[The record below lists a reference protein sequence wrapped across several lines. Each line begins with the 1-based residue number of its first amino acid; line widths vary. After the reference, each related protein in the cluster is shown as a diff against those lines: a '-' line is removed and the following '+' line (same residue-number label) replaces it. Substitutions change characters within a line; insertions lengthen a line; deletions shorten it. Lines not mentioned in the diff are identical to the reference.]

1 MYEKEKQR
9 ENHLIVLLVYTFFS
23 LILTG
28 ESLLLGWEVGAIVLL
43 LTALIGSW
51 VIYITDMVS
60 GGMRLWLYFALTMI
74 SCFFYGIHQTS
85 VFDLAPL
92 MILIM
97 ILFSVTEK
105 SSIIR
110 LCVITYYLTMCY
122 DFIFVLKHAIEL
134 TTLTVTRTLLHLGLV
149 LVSGCLV
156 NLVLKR
162 RKSERVYSDKK
173 IEKLEETNRRV
184 EDFLANVSHE
194 LRTPINA
201 VTGIS
206 TVMLQKEEE
215 QEKREQLSSVQ
226 MAGKRLFG
234 QIEDILDYTE
244 IDTNKI
250 RLSEENYTP
259 SLVVSDLVSE
269 YWEKEEKQPEL
280 LFDYDTKIPPV
291 LLGDERKIR
300 KILKHLVDNAMKFT
314 QEGGVYVRIFSLK
327 KSYGINLCIEV
338 SDTGV
343 GIAKDELERITER
356 FYQTSTGRNRKVGG
370 LGLGLSIVYGMVR
383 VMNGFMRIE
392 SEEGRGTTV
401 TVSIPQQV
409 AEENPEKPL
418 INNKNLCVACFLMTE
433 KYKVPQVREYYNK
446 MIAHMVKQFD
456 ISLHRV
462 TNRDELEQL
471 LEVTP
476 VTHLFVG
483 EEEYRVNKNYLEM
496 TDSKVRIVVVAGKN
510 IILPQEKR
518 IEIIRKP
525 LCTQSVLNILKEK
538 ESDLSKRK
546 KRKMI
551 CPGIKVLVVDDEP
564 MNLTVAKGIFENYQM
579 IVKTV
584 ISGKEAIAACEK
596 ERFDIIFL
604 DHMMPE
610 MDGIETLKQLRKMQ
624 KESGQEYIIVA
635 FTANA
640 VSGAKKMFMEEGFDE
655 FVSKPIET
663 MTLERVLCKVLPKSS
678 ITYVSE
684 EKEAV
689 KTDERKTN
697 FDRNAAIM
705 FVM

>member
-23 LILTG
+23 LILMG

-97 ILFSVTEK
+97 ILFSITEK

-122 DFIFVLKHAIEL
+122 DFIFVLNHAIEF
-134 TTLTVTRTLLHLGLV
+134 TALTVTRTLLHLGLV

-259 SLVVSDLVSE
+259 SLVVNDLVSE
-269 YWEKEEKQPEL
+269 YWLKEEKQTEL

-291 LLGDERKIR
+291 LFGDERKIR

-338 SDTGV
+338 SDTGR
-343 GIAKDELERITER
+343 GISKIDQGRVFER
-356 FYQTSTGRNRKVGG
+356 FFRCDEGRDKETGGTG
-370 LGLGLSIVYGMVR
+370 LGLAIVKHIVHYYQGNIVLTSKLD
-383 VMNGFMRIE
+383 E
-392 SEEGRGTTV
+392 GTTF
-401 TVSIPQQV
+401 
-409 AEENPEKPL
+409 K
-418 INNKNLCVACFLMTE
+418 
-433 KYKVPQVREYYNK
+433 
-446 MIAHMVKQFD
+446 
-456 ISLHRV
+456 
-462 TNRDELEQL
+462 
-471 LEVTP
+471 
-476 VTHLFVG
+476 
-483 EEEYRVNKNYLEM
+483 
-496 TDSKVRIVVVAGKN
+496 
-510 IILPQEKR
+510 IILP
-518 IEIIRKP
+518 
-525 LCTQSVLNILKEK
+525 KE
-538 ESDLSKRK
+538 E
-546 KRKMI
+546 
-551 CPGIKVLVVDDEP
+551 
-564 MNLTVAKGIFENYQM
+564 
-579 IVKTV
+579 
-584 ISGKEAIAACEK
+584 
-596 ERFDIIFL
+596 
-604 DHMMPE
+604 
-610 MDGIETLKQLRKMQ
+610 
-624 KESGQEYIIVA
+624 
-635 FTANA
+635 
-640 VSGAKKMFMEEGFDE
+640 
-655 FVSKPIET
+655 
-663 MTLERVLCKVLPKSS
+663 
-678 ITYVSE
+678 
-684 EKEAV
+684 
-689 KTDERKTN
+689 
-697 FDRNAAIM
+697 
-705 FVM
+705 

>member
-1 MYEKEKQR
+1 MEKKDNTKGKVKGYFMYEKEKQR

-23 LILTG
+23 LILMG

-97 ILFSVTEK
+97 ILFSITEK

-122 DFIFVLKHAIEL
+122 DFIFVLNHAIEF
-134 TTLTVTRTLLHLGLV
+134 TALTVTRTLLHLGLV

-259 SLVVSDLVSE
+259 SLVVNDLVSE
-269 YWEKEEKQPEL
+269 YWLKEEKQTEL

-291 LLGDERKIR
+291 LFGDERKIR

-338 SDTGV
+338 SDTGR
-343 GIAKDELERITER
+343 GISKIDQGRVFER
-356 FYQTSTGRNRKVGG
+356 FFRSDEGRDKETGGTG
-370 LGLGLSIVYGMVR
+370 LGLAIVKHIVHYYQGNIVLTSKLD
-383 VMNGFMRIE
+383 E
-392 SEEGRGTTV
+392 GTTF
-401 TVSIPQQV
+401 
-409 AEENPEKPL
+409 K
-418 INNKNLCVACFLMTE
+418 
-433 KYKVPQVREYYNK
+433 
-446 MIAHMVKQFD
+446 
-456 ISLHRV
+456 
-462 TNRDELEQL
+462 
-471 LEVTP
+471 
-476 VTHLFVG
+476 
-483 EEEYRVNKNYLEM
+483 
-496 TDSKVRIVVVAGKN
+496 
-510 IILPQEKR
+510 IILP
-518 IEIIRKP
+518 
-525 LCTQSVLNILKEK
+525 KE
-538 ESDLSKRK
+538 E
-546 KRKMI
+546 
-551 CPGIKVLVVDDEP
+551 
-564 MNLTVAKGIFENYQM
+564 
-579 IVKTV
+579 
-584 ISGKEAIAACEK
+584 
-596 ERFDIIFL
+596 
-604 DHMMPE
+604 
-610 MDGIETLKQLRKMQ
+610 
-624 KESGQEYIIVA
+624 
-635 FTANA
+635 
-640 VSGAKKMFMEEGFDE
+640 
-655 FVSKPIET
+655 
-663 MTLERVLCKVLPKSS
+663 
-678 ITYVSE
+678 
-684 EKEAV
+684 
-689 KTDERKTN
+689 
-697 FDRNAAIM
+697 
-705 FVM
+705 

>member
-1 MYEKEKQR
+1 MEKKDNTKGKVKGYFMYEKEKQR

-97 ILFSVTEK
+97 ILFSITEK

-122 DFIFVLKHAIEL
+122 DFIFVLNHAIEF
-134 TTLTVTRTLLHLGLV
+134 TALTVTRTLLHLGLV

-162 RKSERVYSDKK
+162 RKSERVYSDNK

-259 SLVVSDLVSE
+259 SLVVNDLVSE

-280 LFDYDTKIPPV
+280 LFDYDTKIPLV

-338 SDTGV
+338 SDTGR
-343 GIAKDELERITER
+343 GISLIDQGRVFER
-356 FYQTSTGRNRKVGG
+356 FFRCDAGRDKETGGTG
-370 LGLGLSIVYGMVR
+370 LGLAIVKHIVQYYKGT
-383 VMNGFMRIE
+383 IHLE
-392 SEEGRGTTV
+392 SELGKGTTFK
-401 TVSIPQQV
+401 I
-409 AEENPEKPL
+409 
-418 INNKNLCVACFLMTE
+418 
-433 KYKVPQVREYYNK
+433 
-446 MIAHMVKQFD
+446 
-456 ISLHRV
+456 
-462 TNRDELEQL
+462 
-471 LEVTP
+471 
-476 VTHLFVG
+476 
-483 EEEYRVNKNYLEM
+483 
-496 TDSKVRIVVVAGKN
+496 
-510 IILPQEKR
+510 
-518 IEIIRKP
+518 
-525 LCTQSVLNILKEK
+525 
-538 ESDLSKRK
+538 
-546 KRKMI
+546 
-551 CPGIKVLVVDDEP
+551 
-564 MNLTVAKGIFENYQM
+564 
-579 IVKTV
+579 
-584 ISGKEAIAACEK
+584 
-596 ERFDIIFL
+596 
-604 DHMMPE
+604 
-610 MDGIETLKQLRKMQ
+610 
-624 KESGQEYIIVA
+624 
-635 FTANA
+635 
-640 VSGAKKMFMEEGFDE
+640 
-655 FVSKPIET
+655 
-663 MTLERVLCKVLPKSS
+663 VLPINKDSL
-678 ITYVSE
+678 
-684 EKEAV
+684 
-689 KTDERKTN
+689 
-697 FDRNAAIM
+697 
-705 FVM
+705 